1 MTEIAVEKEPARA
14 PHHET
19 LERVLL
25 ALAALVL
32 LGAGLGLR
40 HPWPADEPRFALIA
54 RDMAATGHWLIPQ
67 VGAEPYADK
76 PPLFF
81 WMIAS
86 VYWLT
91 GSLRL
96 AFLVPSLLS
105 SLGVLALIYDLGRRW
120 WNHRVGLYAAAILLS
135 TVQFLVQAHAAQID
149 MTLTFFTTLALY
161 GLARHL
167 RSGPEWR
174 WYLVSFA
181 AMGAGII
188 TKGVGFLPLLA
199 LIPWGWAAFRRW
211 PEATRAGS
219 WKWAA
224 GPLMLVAV
232 ISIWLLPM
240 LGTVEAAHD
249 PELTAYRD
257 EILFKQT
264 GERYAHPWGH
274 IRPVWYFFVNVI
286 PPLWL
291 PLS

>member
-1 MTEIAVEKEPARA
+1 MSSTSEAILEEPTRT
-14 PHHET
+14 PHQET

-25 ALAALVL
+25 ALVALLL

-105 SLGVLALIYDLGRRW
+105 ALGVLALVYDLGRRW

-174 WYLVSFA
+174 WYIISFA

-211 PEATRAGS
+211 PEATRARD
-219 WKWAA
+219 WRWAV
-224 GPLMLVAV
+224 GPLVLIAV

-240 LGTVEAAHD
+240 LGTVDAAVGGDLQHVGGV
-249 PELTAYRD
+249 LR
-257 EILFKQT
+257 
-264 GERYAHPWGH
+264 GRGG
-274 IRPVWYFFVNVI
+274 
-286 PPLWL
+286 
-291 PLS
+291 